1 MEKTIL
7 LLAFLLIISVTLI
20 LGEDDETLVNE
31 VLER

>member
-31 VLER
+31 VLEK